1 MNNLAFL
8 LPAIMGLIAVSALTP
23 WQLFQSL
30 CPYVSAQSSQCHG
43 IGTQQQQQPFT
54 QQQQQPFTQQ
64 QQQPFTQQQQ
74 QPFTQQQQQPFTQQ
88 QQQPFTQQQQPST
101 TIIPTTPPQ

>member
-1 MNNLAFL
+1 MNNFAFL
-8 LPAIMGLIAVSALTP
+8 LPTIMGLIAVSAMTP

-43 IGTQQQQQPFT
+43 IGTQQQQQQPFT

-88 QQQPFTQQQQPST
+88 QQIPST
-101 TIIPTTPPQ
+101 TVIPSTP

>member
-1 MNNLAFL
+1 MNNFTFL
-8 LPAIMGLIAVSALTP
+8 LPTMTLIAVSVLTP

-30 CPYVSAQSSQCHG
+30 CPYVSAQSSQCL
-43 IGTQQQQQPFT
+43 GTGTQQQQPFT

-74 QPFTQQQQQPFTQQ
+74 QPFTQLQR
-88 QQQPFTQQQQPST
+88 
-101 TIIPTTPPQ
+101 

>member
-1 MNNLAFL
+1 MNNFIFL
-8 LPAIMGLIAVSALTP
+8 LPTMALIAVSVLTP

-30 CPYVSAQSSQCHG
+30 CPYVSAQSSQCL
-43 IGTQQQQQPFT
+43 GTGTQQQQQQPFT

-74 QPFTQQQQQPFTQQ
+74 QPFTQQQR
-88 QQQPFTQQQQPST
+88 
-101 TIIPTTPPQ
+101 

>member
-1 MNNLAFL
+1 MALV
-8 LPAIMGLIAVSALTP
+8 AVSVLTP

-30 CPYVSAQSSQCHG
+30 CPYVSAQSSQCL
-43 IGTQQQQQPFT
+43 GTGTQQQQPFT

-74 QPFTQQQQQPFTQQ
+74 QPFTQLQQQPFTQLQ
-88 QQQPFTQQQQPST
+88 R
-101 TIIPTTPPQ
+101 

>member
-1 MNNLAFL
+1 
-8 LPAIMGLIAVSALTP
+8 MGLMAVSVMTP

-30 CPYVSAQSSQCHG
+30 CPYVSAQSSQCL
-43 IGTQQQQQPFT
+43 GTGTQQQQPFT

-74 QPFTQQQQQPFTQQ
+74 QPFTQQQ
-88 QQQPFTQQQQPST
+88 PS
-101 TIIPTTPPQ
+101 QVH